1 LIDAGLARRL
11 LCPPLGAAADIQA
24 IPADVSA
31 VAVAVSHHLVGRH
44 LDAAEP
50 AGLHHARVCLVAL
63 AGGREV
69 QLLAAMTKRGTAG
82 CPIIG
87 GHGRRVIWGTG
98 HSSRTVGGPR
108 CRTPKPVA
116 FQPGPFRL
124 RSHLALLGRLTK
136 MARPP
141 AGGGRGPGPGEE
153 ALLTVRAAA
162 IPEALQPLVPPS
174 LFKDNGVRVQDEGLI
189 ELAGRG
195 GQPPHHAKIE
205 RHAGGQG
212 LESPGLRWS
221 ET

>member
-1 LIDAGLARRL
+1 
-11 LCPPLGAAADIQA
+11 
-24 IPADVSA
+24 
-31 VAVAVSHHLVGRH
+31 
-44 LDAAEP
+44 
-50 AGLHHARVCLVAL
+50 
-63 AGGREV
+63 
-69 QLLAAMTKRGTAG
+69 
-82 CPIIG
+82 
-87 GHGRRVIWGTG
+87 
-98 HSSRTVGGPR
+98 
-108 CRTPKPVA
+108 
-116 FQPGPFRL
+116 
-124 RSHLALLGRLTK
+124 